1 MVNNFTCNNKTNNQT
16 HNRKQTPDSYTTE
29 NRLRTVTQQKTDS
42 GQLHNRKQTTDS
54 YTTENRLWTVTQ
66 QKTDSRQL
74 DPDDQHHGFLQGV
87 ECFPTVPLYRG
98 FIVLLTCQVRSIQIR
113 LGTLVIPPCP
123 MVNARA
129 INSPGFVIIF
139 IFWWKRVVVGCG
151 NSNCHLWN

>member
-1 MVNNFTCNNKTNNQT
+1 M
-16 HNRKQTPDSYTTE
+16 DSHTTE

-42 GQLHNRKQTTDS
+42 GQLHNRKQTLDS
-54 YTTENRLWTVTQ
+54 YTTENRLRTVTQCSENRLWTVTQ

-74 DPDDQHHGFLQGV
+74 DPGDQHRGFLQGV

-98 FIVLLTCQVRSIQIR
+98 FIVLLSRQVRSIQIR

-123 MVNARA
+123 MVNDRA

-139 IFWWKRVVVGCG
+139 IF
-151 NSNCHLWN
+151 